1 MPPFGKEVHISFT
14 TQSAYQAGIAVRKN
28 EMVGKHSGMILD
40 EHCRDIAGWNQNA
53 ATADFAADFQE
64 KAQRCAGRRTVEIPK
79 KSSAAIPREESG
91 TESIRIDAVDWHAQ
105 APETTHNAE
114 TNMMMANKYDN
125 RHGLIFRHRK
135 SLYWPNPPARS

>member
-1 MPPFGKEVHISFT
+1 M
-14 TQSAYQAGIAVRKN
+14 YQAGIAVRKN
-28 EMVGKHSGMILD
+28 EVAGKRRGMILH
-40 EHCRDIAGWNQNA
+40 EHCRDIAGRNQYA
-53 ATADFAADFQE
+53 ATGDFTADFQE
-64 KAQRCAGRRTVEIPK
+64 EAQRRAGRRAVQVAK
-79 KSSAAIPREESG
+79 KFAAAVPREECG
-91 TESIRIDAVDWHAQ
+91 TGSIRIDAVDRYAQ